1 MELILFQIVWMEFPT
16 TMSGRIPRLSFEEM
30 APRLQGILRSRVERL
45 GYLGE
50 FFQYSGA
57 LPDVLA
63 PYMEMTE
70 ALKQALPDRLTET
83 GALTVARLMGN
94 RYELH
99 QHERLSV
106 KHGFGE
112 DWVAAVER
120 LSPDDAPLLSG
131 KERAVQ
137 RLAMAMVERR
147 GVGVSRE
154 IEVAIEQVGADQALA
169 VMFLVGRYITHALIV
184 NGLELQPPVPSI
196 FDKVGS

>member
-1 MELILFQIVWMEFPT
+1 MANLGRVDGEFPAT
-16 TMSGRIPRLSFEEM
+16 VSERILRLSFEEM
-30 APRLQGILRSRVERL
+30 APRLQEILRPRVERL

-50 FFQYSGA
+50 FFQYTSV

-70 ALKQALPDRLTET
+70 ALKQALPDHLTET
-83 GALTVARLMGN
+83 AALTVARLMGS

-99 QHERLSV
+99 QHERLSA
-106 KHGFGE
+106 KLGFGE

-120 LSPDDAPLLSG
+120 LSPDDALLLSD

-154 IEVAIEQVGADQALA
+154 IEAAIEQVGADQALA

-184 NGLELQPPVPSI
+184 SGLELQPPVPSI
-196 FDKVGS
+196 FDKDGS